1 MIFSRIDLSKTNYN
15 KMKDGA
21 WGIIEYPDMS
31 QLSDIYKKYCRHKNF
46 KSVMPL
52 FASDF
57 GNPCHEIIGY
67 MSNDQLVA
75 FSIIKILDNANA
87 ECMQFAWDY
96 ANPGLRLGIKSLEH
110 ECAWFKERGYQYLYL
125 GGADQYKANFN
136 GFEILGPL

>member
-1 MIFSRIDLSKTNYN
+1 
-15 KMKDGA
+15 
-21 WGIIEYPDMS
+21 
-31 QLSDIYKKYCRHKNF
+31 
-46 KSVMPL
+46 MPL

-75 FSIIKILDNANA
+75 FSIIKIFDNANA
-87 ECMQFAWDY
+87 ECVQFAWDY
-96 ANPGLRLGIKSLEH
+96 VDPSLRLGIKSLEH
-110 ECAWFKERGYQYLYL
+110 ECALFKERGYKYLYL